1 MLPRLAHQRNPFGQT
16 FSSSLKTSDF
26 VIGHKNDNY
35 LVRTARPTVLFE
47 KKIVKKEQNQPL
59 HVYPTNY

>member
-1 MLPRLAHQRNPFGQT
+1 MGTGYEAGASFPEHADLAGTGIEAAVGANDAPPR
-16 FSSSLKTSDF
+16 K
-26 VIGHKNDNY
+26 
-35 LVRTARPTVLFE
+35 VLFE